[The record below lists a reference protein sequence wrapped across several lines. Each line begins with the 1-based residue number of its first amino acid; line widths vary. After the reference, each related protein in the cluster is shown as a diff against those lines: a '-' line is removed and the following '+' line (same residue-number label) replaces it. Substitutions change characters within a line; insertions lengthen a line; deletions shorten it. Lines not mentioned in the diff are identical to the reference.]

1 MRVKLRYDLYLY
13 RTIANKAEIIKGLGE
28 SQTVCSTR
36 QDVESNTDC
45 LMELHT
51 NVYKLRHISESIS
64 YRLRVI
70 PLRSL
75 VRAER
80 EREG

>member
-45 LMELHT
+45 LIGIT
-51 NVYKLRHISESIS
+51 NYGTYLIP
-64 YRLRVI
+64 YRI
-70 PLRSL
+70 
-75 VRAER
+75 A
-80 EREG
+80 

>member
-45 LMELHT
+45 LMELQIT
-51 NVYKLRHISESIS
+51 VHI
-64 YRLRVI
+64 
-70 PLRSL
+70 
-75 VRAER
+75 
-80 EREG
+80 